1 MRAILHL
8 CCVIY
13 GCTFVTYD
21 GSRQRVR
28 KSRTPQ
34 PCPRTA
40 AAIRSSARCSSAD
53 GAGSRCLSASGLSL
67 SAAGPSFETTSSHR
81 RHQGRF
87 HGEALPSVGTT
98 SALVREHHWSIA
110 KRNRQPGVAG
120 GPKAEKRAWLSA
132 LHRTAT
138 LFNWNIDSIVC
149 SSGNWSKST
158 NYWCPRYVGQ
168 LGQ

>member
-34 PCPRTA
+34 PCSRTA
-40 AAIRSSARCSSAD
+40 AAVRSSARCSSAV
-53 GAGSRCLSASGLSL
+53 GRGPQCFSASSLSF

-87 HGEALPSVGTT
+87 HREALPRVGAA
-98 SALVREHHWSIA
+98 SALVREHHRSVGSEI
-110 KRNRQPGVAG
+110 VS
-120 GPKAEKRAWLSA
+120 RALLA
-132 LHRTAT
+132 VLKQRR
-138 LFNWNIDSIVC
+138 
-149 SSGNWSKST
+149 G
-158 NYWCPRYVGQ
+158 RG
-168 LGQ
+168 

>member
-1 MRAILHL
+1 MRAILDL
-8 CCVIY
+8 NRVIY

-40 AAIRSSARCSSAD
+40 AAVRSSARCGSAD
-53 GAGSRCLSASGLSL
+53 GARPQGLSASGLSL

-87 HGEALPSVGTT
+87 HGEALPRVGAT
-98 SALVREHHWSIA
+98 SALVREHHRSVA
-110 KRNRQPGVAG
+110 KRNRQPGVA
-120 GPKAEKRAWLSA
+120 KRASSDRHAVQLEYRFDRLLIRKLEQVYQLLVPEIRRPVGSM
-132 LHRTAT
+132 T
-138 LFNWNIDSIVC
+138 LN
-149 SSGNWSKST
+149 ST
-158 NYWCPRYVGQ
+158 
-168 LGQ
+168 

>member
-40 AAIRSSARCSSAD
+40 AAVRSSARCGSAD
-53 GAGSRCLSASGLSL
+53 GARPQGLSASGLSL
-67 SAAGPSFETTSSHR
+67 SAAGPSFRQPVPIGDTKVAFTVKLSQE
-81 RHQGRF
+81 
-87 HGEALPSVGTT
+87 
-98 SALVREHHWSIA
+98 LVRRVRSFA
-110 KRNRQPGVAG
+110 NTTV
-120 GPKAEKRAWLSA
+120 L
-132 LHRTAT
+132 
-138 LFNWNIDSIVC
+138 
-149 SSGNWSKST
+149 
-158 NYWCPRYVGQ
+158 
-168 LGQ
+168 

>member
-8 CCVIY
+8 CRVIY
-13 GCTFVTYD
+13 GCTVVTY
-21 GSRQRVR
+21 GSRQRER

-40 AAIRSSARCSSAD
+40 AAVRSSARGGSAH
-53 GAGSRCLSASGLSL
+53 GAGPQCLSASSLSL
-67 SAAGPSFETTSSHR
+67 SAAGPPFEATSPHR

-87 HGEALPSVGTT
+87 HSEALPRIGTT

-120 GPKAEKRAWLSA
+120 GPEAEKRAWLSA
-132 LHRTAT
+132 LHPSAT
-138 LFNWNIDSIVC
+138 LFSWNIDSIVC
-149 SSGNWSKST
+149 SSGNWSKPT
-158 NYWCPRYVGQ
+158 NCWCPRYVGRLDQ
-168 LGQ
+168 

>member
-40 AAIRSSARCSSAD
+40 AAVRSSARCGSAD
-53 GAGSRCLSASGLSL
+53 GARPQGLSASSLSL
-67 SAAGPSFETTSSHR
+67 SAAGPPFEATSSHR

-87 HGEALPSVGTT
+87 HRKALPRVGTT
-98 SALVREHHWSIA
+98 SALVREHYWTIA
-110 KRNRQPGVAG
+110 KRNRQSGVAG
-120 GPKAEKRAWLSA
+120 GPEAEKRAWLSA

-138 LFNWNIDSIVC
+138 NIDSIVC
-149 SSGNWSKST
+149 SSENWSKST
-158 NYWCPRYVGQ
+158 NCWCPRYVGQ
-168 LGQ
+168 LGP

>member
-8 CCVIY
+8 CRVIY
-13 GCTFVTYD
+13 GCTVVTYD

-40 AAIRSSARCSSAD
+40 AAVRSSARCGSAD
-53 GAGSRCLSASGLSL
+53 GARPQGLSASGLSL

-98 SALVREHHWSIA
+98 SALVHEQHWSID
-110 KRNRQPGVAG
+110 KRNRERGDAG
-120 GPKAEKRAWLSA
+120 GAKAGRNVWLSGRRERA
-132 LHRTAT
+132 I
-138 LFNWNIDSIVC
+138 LFNW
-149 SSGNWSKST
+149 
-158 NYWCPRYVGQ
+158 
-168 LGQ
+168 

>member
-8 CCVIY
+8 CRVIY
-13 GCTFVTYD
+13 GCTVVTYE
-21 GSRQRVR
+21 SRQRER

-40 AAIRSSARCSSAD
+40 AAVRSSARCGSAD
-53 GAGSRCLSASGLSL
+53 GARPQGLSASGLSL

-87 HGEALPSVGTT
+87 HRETFPRVGAT
-98 SALVREHHWSIA
+98 SALVREQHWSIA
-110 KRNRQPGVAG
+110 KRNCQPGVAG
-120 GPKAEKRAWLSA
+120 GPEAEKRAWLSA

-149 SSGNWSKST
+149 SSKNWSKST
-158 NYWCPRYVGQ
+158 NCWCPRYVGQ